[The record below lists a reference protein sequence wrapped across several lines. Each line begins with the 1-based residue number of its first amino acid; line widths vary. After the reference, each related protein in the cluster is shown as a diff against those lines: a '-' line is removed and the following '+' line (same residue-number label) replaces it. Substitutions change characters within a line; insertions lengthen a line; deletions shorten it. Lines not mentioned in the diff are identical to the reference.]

1 LFIPIRRPSYS
12 PRPPSRR
19 SSDLLQKPLPA
30 PLNSPFGETP
40 VLCREFAWTLRSLQ
54 RQEDTGT
61 GRRNLHVRQPFP
73 LSSGQQRRLNRDLPA
88 VDGPLSTPRF
98 RRAGMSRK
106 GGECILQN
114 LASNNFT
121 GLGAGLSSKHQMP
134 PHRP

>member
-73 LSSGQQRRLNRDLPA
+73 LSSGQQRRLNRRSEEHTSELQ
-88 VDGPLSTPRF
+88 
-98 RRAGMSRK
+98 SR
-106 GGECILQN
+106 EN
-114 LASNNFT
+114 LVCR
-121 GLGAGLSSKHQMP
+121 LLLE
-134 PHRP
+134 